1 MKRIASVLA
10 SAALLVSAL
19 AAVSVLGSGCNEKP
33 HEKGCEDQAL
43 VVDTAVVAYL
53 SKARALHHEAN
64 LKEDAGDIEGAIAA
78 LRRLTEAAQPHEGTR
93 IPEVEE
99 VLADAHARTAEL
111 ALRQSRYDAAKAEVD
126 KGLSHATDASYF
138 RGHLLEV
145 GGLIEEARSK
155 SLADAG
161 QTKEAEEARQRA
173 LKLLDEA
180 VSVQDRVI
188 GRALS
193 DSGAKP

>member
-1 MKRIASVLA
+1 MSRAFGLLA
-10 SAALLVSAL
+10 CLLGLALPAL
-19 AAVSVLGSGCNEKP
+19 GCNEKA

-64 LKEDAGDIEGAIAA
+64 LKEDAGDVDGAIVT
-78 LRRLTEAAQPHEGTR
+78 LHRLTESAQPHEGTR

-99 VLADAHARTAEL
+99 VLADAHARIAEL
-111 ALRQSRYDAAKAEVD
+111 ALRQSHFDAAKVEVD
-126 KGLSHATDASYF
+126 KGLTHAEGATYF

-145 GGLIEEARSK
+145 GGLIETARSK

-161 QTKEAEEARQRA
+161 LTKESEEARQRA
-173 LKLLDEA
+173 LKLLEEA
-180 VSVQDRVI
+180 ISVQDRVI
-188 GRALS
+188 GHALG
-193 DSGAKP
+193 DAGAKP

>member
-1 MKRIASVLA
+1 MSRALCLLA
-10 SAALLVSAL
+10 CVVGLSLPGL
-19 AAVSVLGSGCNEKP
+19 GCNNDKP
-33 HEKGCEDQAL
+33 HEKGCDDQAL

-64 LKEDAGDIEGAIAA
+64 LKEDAGDLDGAVVA
-78 LRRLTEAAQPHEGTR
+78 LHRLTESAQPHEGTR

-99 VLADAHARTAEL
+99 VLADAHARIAEL
-111 ALRQSRYDAAKAEVD
+111 ALRQSRFDAAKTEVD
-126 KGLSHATDASYF
+126 KGLTHAEGATYF

-145 GGLIEEARSK
+145 GGLIETARSK

-173 LKLLDEA
+173 LKLLEEA
-180 VSVQDRVI
+180 ISVQDRVI
-188 GRALS
+188 KHALG
-193 DSGAKP
+193 DAGAKP